1 MSLPNQSGF
10 GGKLGRELN
19 AIIDELQSLRPVPG
33 DGNLYGRNSMGTYRT
48 NGGVSRSTPGATLLR
63 LTVVNVLEDALECSD
78 DLGVT
83 VTHTV
88 MKPQPMRMSDAYS
101 YVGFDDSIL
110 DAFETSNTWPWST
123 TVNGEYTTP
132 VFMRAGPDSSAIDTV
147 RAVQQRYR
155 LVYVPTGI
163 TPTLTDGRKRVLVQ
177 EMVWPPYFATGGAAN
192 GGAPGPWNGSGFN
205 TYDVLESTLIHAMK
219 DDAGIWHEVLPSRQ
233 WVDVNVIAS
242 EVLTE
247 TDSGEYGRVT
257 GTKNTNGV
265 FAR

>member
-1 MSLPNQSGF
+1 MSLPQQSGF

-19 AIIDELQSLRPVPG
+19 AILEELRSLRPVPG
-33 DGNLYGRNSMGTYRT
+33 PGNLFGRSSMGTYRT
-48 NGGVSRSTPGATLLR
+48 NGGGSRSSAATTLTR

-88 MKPQPMRMSDAYS
+88 MKPQPMRMSDAYG

-110 DAFETSNTWPWST
+110 DALESSNTWPWTT

-132 VFMRAGPDSSAIDTV
+132 VFMRAGPDSSAIDTI

-155 LVYVPTGI
+155 LVYVPSGI
-163 TPTLTDGRKRVLVQ
+163 TPTLTDGRNRVLVQ
-177 EMVWPPYFATGGAAN
+177 EMVWPPYYATGGAAN
-192 GGAPGPWNGSGFN
+192 GGAPGAYNGGGFDS
-205 TYDVLESTLIHAMK
+205 YPLESTLVLAMQ
-219 DDAGIWHEVLPSRQ
+219 DDAGIWHEVLPARQ

-242 EVLTE
+242 ELLTE